1 MIFLPFII
9 EVILLKNR
17 YDFCYKNMEH
27 FSEKTLKTDFIS
39 TQIRGE
45 KNRRGGVWAGEAWLE
60 ETFYPK
66 KYLKGY
72 TCWTLSPPLFKT

>member
-9 EVILLKNR
+9 EVILLR
-17 YDFCYKNMEH
+17 YGDFLLQKYGT
-27 FSEKTLKTDFIS
+27 FFRKTLKTDFIS